1 MELYQL
7 KYFLM
12 AAKYENI
19 SKAAQELR
27 TSQPSVSRAIHALEE
42 ELGIELLLRSGRN
55 VSLTYEGQLFQEK
68 LIPVLQELDTI
79 EKDMIESERG
89 RKEVIRLN
97 MLSAATILPGVIREF
112 KKQNPNVYFKI
123 MERKEG
129 TQWDFCVRSSLPD
142 VAYNSAEKLLEEV
155 AALRDY
161 PEKYEALRT
170 EADGLRKDAAAY
182 VEFRNRIGNIECEA
196 QQRAA
201 KLEADTQ
208 AQLRRMAE
216 SFRAQYEALTG
227 TFDAAAAHVTA
238 ELRKV
243 EVNLTQLPRSL
254 DGVGRELEQL
264 DAILPEKAPQ

>member
-1 MELYQL
+1 MESYTFKTVTFGGFDKQDVARYVEQL
-7 KYFLM
+7 TQEHS
-12 AAKYENI
+12 AALAALQEEN
-19 SKAAQELR
+19 AALKEKNTHLEAENRSLR
-27 TSQPSVSRAIHALEE
+27 TQADAQAASLSQ
-42 ELGIELLLRSGRN
+42 
-55 VSLTYEGQLFQEK
+55 
-68 LIPVLQELDTI
+68 
-79 EKDMIESERG
+79 
-89 RKEVIRLN
+89 
-97 MLSAATILPGVIREF
+97 LSA
-112 KKQNPNVYFKI
+112 Q
-123 MERKEG
+123 
-129 TQWDFCVRSSLPD
+129 
-142 VAYNSAEKLLEEV
+142 AEKLLEEV

-170 EADGLRKDAAAY
+170 EADGLRRDAEAY

>member
-1 MELYQL
+1 MESYTFKTVTFGGFDKQDVARYVEQL
-7 KYFLM
+7 TQEHS
-12 AAKYENI
+12 AALAALQEEN
-19 SKAAQELR
+19 AALKEKNSHLEAENRSLR
-27 TSQPSVSRAIHALEE
+27 TQADAQAASLSQ
-42 ELGIELLLRSGRN
+42 
-55 VSLTYEGQLFQEK
+55 
-68 LIPVLQELDTI
+68 
-79 EKDMIESERG
+79 
-89 RKEVIRLN
+89 
-97 MLSAATILPGVIREF
+97 LSA
-112 KKQNPNVYFKI
+112 Q
-123 MERKEG
+123 
-129 TQWDFCVRSSLPD
+129 
-142 VAYNSAEKLLEEV
+142 AEKLLEEV

-170 EADGLRKDAAAY
+170 EADRLRKDAEAY

-208 AQLRRMAE
+208 AQLRRMAD

-264 DAILPEKAPQ
+264 DAILDGTAPQ

>member
-1 MELYQL
+1 MESYTFKTVTFGGFDKQDVARYMEQL
-7 KYFLM
+7 TREHEEAL
-12 AAKYENI
+12 AALQAEN
-19 SKAAQELR
+19 AALKEKNSHLEAENRSLR
-27 TSQPSVSRAIHALEE
+27 TQSDAQAASLSQ
-42 ELGIELLLRSGRN
+42 
-55 VSLTYEGQLFQEK
+55 
-68 LIPVLQELDTI
+68 
-79 EKDMIESERG
+79 
-89 RKEVIRLN
+89 
-97 MLSAATILPGVIREF
+97 LS
-112 KKQNPNVYFKI
+112 
-123 MERKEG
+123 
-129 TQWDFCVRSSLPD
+129 TQ
-142 VAYNSAEKLLEEV
+142 AEKLLEEV

-170 EADGLRKDAAAY
+170 EADSLRKDAEAY

-208 AQLRRMAE
+208 AQLRRMAD

>member
-1 MELYQL
+1 MESYTFKTVTFGGFDKQDVARYVEQL
-7 KYFLM
+7 TQEHS
-12 AAKYENI
+12 AALAALQEEN
-19 SKAAQELR
+19 AALKEKNSHLEAENRSLR
-27 TSQPSVSRAIHALEE
+27 TQADAQAASLSQ
-42 ELGIELLLRSGRN
+42 
-55 VSLTYEGQLFQEK
+55 
-68 LIPVLQELDTI
+68 
-79 EKDMIESERG
+79 
-89 RKEVIRLN
+89 
-97 MLSAATILPGVIREF
+97 LSA
-112 KKQNPNVYFKI
+112 Q
-123 MERKEG
+123 
-129 TQWDFCVRSSLPD
+129 
-142 VAYNSAEKLLEEV
+142 AEKLLEEV

-170 EADGLRKDAAAY
+170 EADRLRKDAEAY

-264 DAILPEKAPQ
+264 NAILPEKAPQ

>member
-1 MELYQL
+1 MESYTFKTVTFGGFDKQDVARYVEQL
-7 KYFLM
+7 TQEHSASLTALQEEN
-12 AAKYENI
+12 AALKEKNTHLEAENR
-19 SKAAQELR
+19 SLR
-27 TSQPSVSRAIHALEE
+27 TQADAQAASLSQ
-42 ELGIELLLRSGRN
+42 
-55 VSLTYEGQLFQEK
+55 
-68 LIPVLQELDTI
+68 
-79 EKDMIESERG
+79 
-89 RKEVIRLN
+89 
-97 MLSAATILPGVIREF
+97 LS
-112 KKQNPNVYFKI
+112 
-123 MERKEG
+123 
-129 TQWDFCVRSSLPD
+129 TQ
-142 VAYNSAEKLLEEV
+142 AEKLLEEV

-161 PEKYEALRT
+161 PEKYEALRV
-170 EADGLRKDAAAY
+170 EADALRPDAEAY

-208 AQLRRMAE
+208 AQLRRMAD

-264 DAILPEKAPQ
+264 DAILPEKALQ

>member
-1 MELYQL
+1 MESYTFKTVTFGGFDKQDVARYVEQL
-7 KYFLM
+7 TQEHS
-12 AAKYENI
+12 AALAALQEEN
-19 SKAAQELR
+19 AALKEKNSHLEAENRSLR
-27 TSQPSVSRAIHALEE
+27 TQADAQAASLSQ
-42 ELGIELLLRSGRN
+42 
-55 VSLTYEGQLFQEK
+55 
-68 LIPVLQELDTI
+68 
-79 EKDMIESERG
+79 
-89 RKEVIRLN
+89 
-97 MLSAATILPGVIREF
+97 LSA
-112 KKQNPNVYFKI
+112 Q
-123 MERKEG
+123 
-129 TQWDFCVRSSLPD
+129 
-142 VAYNSAEKLLEEV
+142 AEKLLEEV
-155 AALRDY
+155 TALRDY

-170 EADGLRKDAAAY
+170 EADSLRKDAEAY

-208 AQLRRMAE
+208 AQLRRMAD

-264 DAILPEKAPQ
+264 NAILDGTAPQ

>member
-1 MELYQL
+1 MESYTFKTVTFGGFDKQDVARYVEQL
-7 KYFLM
+7 TQEHS
-12 AAKYENI
+12 AALAALQEEN
-19 SKAAQELR
+19 AALKEKNTHLEAENRSLR
-27 TSQPSVSRAIHALEE
+27 TQADAQAASLSQ
-42 ELGIELLLRSGRN
+42 
-55 VSLTYEGQLFQEK
+55 
-68 LIPVLQELDTI
+68 
-79 EKDMIESERG
+79 
-89 RKEVIRLN
+89 
-97 MLSAATILPGVIREF
+97 LSA
-112 KKQNPNVYFKI
+112 Q
-123 MERKEG
+123 
-129 TQWDFCVRSSLPD
+129 
-142 VAYNSAEKLLEEV
+142 AEKLLEEV

-170 EADGLRKDAAAY
+170 EADGLRRDAEAY

-208 AQLRRMAE
+208 AQLRRMAD

>member
-1 MELYQL
+1 MESYTFKTVTFGGFDKQDVARYVEQL
-7 KYFLM
+7 TQEHS
-12 AAKYENI
+12 AALAALQEEN
-19 SKAAQELR
+19 AALKEKNSHLEAENRSLR
-27 TSQPSVSRAIHALEE
+27 TQADAQAASLSQ
-42 ELGIELLLRSGRN
+42 
-55 VSLTYEGQLFQEK
+55 
-68 LIPVLQELDTI
+68 
-79 EKDMIESERG
+79 
-89 RKEVIRLN
+89 
-97 MLSAATILPGVIREF
+97 LSA
-112 KKQNPNVYFKI
+112 Q
-123 MERKEG
+123 
-129 TQWDFCVRSSLPD
+129 
-142 VAYNSAEKLLEEV
+142 AEKLLEEV

-161 PEKYEALRT
+161 PEKYEALRA
-170 EADGLRKDAAAY
+170 EADSLRKDAEAY

-216 SFRAQYEALTG
+216 SFRAQYEAFTG

-264 DAILPEKAPQ
+264 NAILPEKAPQ

>member
-1 MELYQL
+1 MESYTFKTVTFGGFDKQDVARYVEQL
-7 KYFLM
+7 TQEHS
-12 AAKYENI
+12 AALAALQEEN
-19 SKAAQELR
+19 AALKEKNSHLEAENRSLR
-27 TSQPSVSRAIHALEE
+27 TQADAQAASLSQ
-42 ELGIELLLRSGRN
+42 
-55 VSLTYEGQLFQEK
+55 
-68 LIPVLQELDTI
+68 
-79 EKDMIESERG
+79 
-89 RKEVIRLN
+89 
-97 MLSAATILPGVIREF
+97 LSA
-112 KKQNPNVYFKI
+112 Q
-123 MERKEG
+123 
-129 TQWDFCVRSSLPD
+129 
-142 VAYNSAEKLLEEV
+142 AEKLLEEV

-170 EADGLRKDAAAY
+170 EADGLRKDAEAY

-208 AQLRRMAE
+208 AQLRRMAD

-264 DAILPEKAPQ
+264 DAILPEKALQ

>member
-1 MELYQL
+1 MESYTFKTVTFGGFDKQDVARYVEQL
-7 KYFLM
+7 TQEHSATLTALQEEN
-12 AAKYENI
+12 AALKEKNSHLEAENH
-19 SKAAQELR
+19 SLR
-27 TSQPSVSRAIHALEE
+27 TQADAQAASLSQ
-42 ELGIELLLRSGRN
+42 
-55 VSLTYEGQLFQEK
+55 
-68 LIPVLQELDTI
+68 
-79 EKDMIESERG
+79 
-89 RKEVIRLN
+89 
-97 MLSAATILPGVIREF
+97 LSA
-112 KKQNPNVYFKI
+112 Q
-123 MERKEG
+123 
-129 TQWDFCVRSSLPD
+129 
-142 VAYNSAEKLLEEV
+142 AEKLLEEV

-170 EADGLRKDAAAY
+170 EADSLRKDAEAY

-208 AQLRRMAE
+208 AQLRQMAE

-264 DAILPEKAPQ
+264 DAILDGTAPQ

>member
-1 MELYQL
+1 MESYTFKTVTFGGFDKQDVARYVEQL
-7 KYFLM
+7 TQEHS
-12 AAKYENI
+12 AALAALQEEN
-19 SKAAQELR
+19 AALKEKNSHLEAENRSLR
-27 TSQPSVSRAIHALEE
+27 TQADAQAASLSQ
-42 ELGIELLLRSGRN
+42 
-55 VSLTYEGQLFQEK
+55 
-68 LIPVLQELDTI
+68 
-79 EKDMIESERG
+79 
-89 RKEVIRLN
+89 
-97 MLSAATILPGVIREF
+97 LSA
-112 KKQNPNVYFKI
+112 Q
-123 MERKEG
+123 
-129 TQWDFCVRSSLPD
+129 
-142 VAYNSAEKLLEEV
+142 AEKLLEEV

-170 EADGLRKDAAAY
+170 EADGLRKDAEAY

-208 AQLRRMAE
+208 AQLRRMAD

>member
-1 MELYQL
+1 MESYTFKTVTFGGFDKQDVARYVEQL
-7 KYFLM
+7 TQEHS
-12 AAKYENI
+12 AALAALQEEN
-19 SKAAQELR
+19 AALKEKNTHLEAENRSLR
-27 TSQPSVSRAIHALEE
+27 TQADAQAASLSQ
-42 ELGIELLLRSGRN
+42 
-55 VSLTYEGQLFQEK
+55 
-68 LIPVLQELDTI
+68 
-79 EKDMIESERG
+79 
-89 RKEVIRLN
+89 
-97 MLSAATILPGVIREF
+97 LSA
-112 KKQNPNVYFKI
+112 Q
-123 MERKEG
+123 
-129 TQWDFCVRSSLPD
+129 
-142 VAYNSAEKLLEEV
+142 AEKLLEEV

-170 EADGLRKDAAAY
+170 EADSLRKDAEAY

-264 DAILPEKAPQ
+264 DAILDGTAPQ

>member
-1 MELYQL
+1 MESYTFKTVTFGGFDKQDVARYVEQL
-7 KYFLM
+7 TQEHSASLTALQEEN
-12 AAKYENI
+12 AALKEKNSHLEAENR
-19 SKAAQELR
+19 SLR
-27 TSQPSVSRAIHALEE
+27 TQADAQAASLSQ
-42 ELGIELLLRSGRN
+42 
-55 VSLTYEGQLFQEK
+55 
-68 LIPVLQELDTI
+68 
-79 EKDMIESERG
+79 
-89 RKEVIRLN
+89 
-97 MLSAATILPGVIREF
+97 LSA
-112 KKQNPNVYFKI
+112 Q
-123 MERKEG
+123 
-129 TQWDFCVRSSLPD
+129 
-142 VAYNSAEKLLEEV
+142 AEKLLEEV

-170 EADGLRKDAAAY
+170 EADSLRRDAEAY

-208 AQLRRMAE
+208 AQLRRMAD

-264 DAILPEKAPQ
+264 DAILPEKALQ